1 MTKAKPFTITK
12 RMVWEA
18 YKRVRRNS
26 GAAGVDEQSL
36 AEFEEGLE
44 NNLYK
49 LWNRLASGSYFPPPV
64 KRIEIPKSGGGRR
77 PLGIPT
83 VADRIAQ
90 AVVKAEL
97 EPELERYFHVDSYG
111 YRPNKS
117 ALQAVGVVRER
128 CWRYDWVLNLDIR
141 GFFDNMDHSLL
152 MRAVRK
158 HTDTRWVILYVERW
172 LTAPVQLPDGSLQSP
187 AKGSPQGSVI
197 SPLLANL
204 FLHYAFDRWMAENH
218 PSIPFARY
226 ADDSLCHCTSLA
238 QAQRLQE
245 ALEKRFHDC
254 GLDLHPE
261 KTKIVYCQDDDR
273 RQEYP
278 CTSFDFLGYT
288 FRPRRSKNRWG
299 KCFINFSPA
308 ISNQAAKRIREQIK
322 GWKLRC
328 RIDKQVDDLARMF
341 NPVIQGWINYYGR
354 YYPSGLYPTL
364 RYLDGRLA
372 YWAMSK
378 YKRLRGH
385 RRRAQQWI
393 AKMAGRDRRLF
404 AHWRLLHRATA
415 G

>member
-36 AEFEEGLE
+36 AEFEEDLV

-49 LWNRLASGSYFPPPV
+49 LWNRLASGSYFSPPV

-97 EPELERYFHVDSYG
+97 ELELERYFHVDSYG

-117 ALQAVGVVRER
+117 ALQAVGVVRKR

-158 HTDTRWVILYVERW
+158 HTDTRWVILYIERW

-187 AKGSPQGSVI
+187 DKGSPQGSVMT
-197 SPLLANL
+197 P
-204 FLHYAFDRWMAENH
+204 
-218 PSIPFARY
+218 P
-226 ADDSLCHCTSLA
+226 T
-238 QAQRLQE
+238 
-245 ALEKRFHDC
+245 
-254 GLDLHPE
+254 
-261 KTKIVYCQDDDR
+261 IVQ
-273 RQEYP
+273 
-278 CTSFDFLGYT
+278 
-288 FRPRRSKNRWG
+288 
-299 KCFINFSPA
+299 
-308 ISNQAAKRIREQIK
+308 
-322 GWKLRC
+322 
-328 RIDKQVDDLARMF
+328 
-341 NPVIQGWINYYGR
+341 
-354 YYPSGLYPTL
+354 
-364 RYLDGRLA
+364 
-372 YWAMSK
+372 K
-378 YKRLRGH
+378 YR
-385 RRRAQQWI
+385 
-393 AKMAGRDRRLF
+393 
-404 AHWRLLHRATA
+404 
-415 G
+415 